1 MTIRPA
7 QPTDANAICAIW
19 NAVIEHTNITFT
31 TIHKTQAEV
40 KTLISDRGAAFIVAT
55 DNDRLIGFATY
66 GAFRSG
72 PGYKDVV
79 EHSVYVDGTRHG
91 GGLGQSLITEL
102 EQVARQERKRIMIAA
117 ITGDNAKARAFHAK
131 QGFTQVAYMP
141 EVGQKFGRLH
151 DLCIMQKNL

>member
-55 DNDRLIGFATY
+55 DTNQITGFATY
-66 GAFRSG
+66 GPFRSG
-72 PGYKDVV
+72 PGYKDTV
-79 EHSVYVDGTRHG
+79 EHSVYVLDRAHGTG
-91 GGLGQSLITEL
+91 VAQALMTQLAD
-102 EQVARQERKRIMIAA
+102 VARTQGKRIMIAA
-117 ITGDNAKARAFHAK
+117 ITGDNEKARAFHSK
-131 QGFTQVAYMP
+131 MGFIDVAYMP

-151 DLCIMQKNL
+151 DLCIMQKKL